1 MTPKKIVL
9 TAQCFLVL
17 AIIITAYFQFF
28 NTDSVPSSP
37 TNLMLGEHAPDFTLH
52 SDPSSISLSSFRH
65 KQAVAIYFGYTSCP
79 DVCPT
84 GMSQLANAVKQLTT
98 SEQAQIQGLMITL
111 DPERDSTEVVNTY
124 AQFFFSDF
132 KGLSDNSTVINNV
145 ANQYHVIYQRKPS
158 DGSALQYTLDHSS
171 NFYLIDKQGIL
182 RHVMPHTVPAD
193 VLVKA
198 LRSLLNDN

>member
-1 MTPKKIVL
+1 MTPKRIVL
-9 TAQCFLVL
+9 TAQCLLAL

-28 NTDSVPSSP
+28 KTDSAPYSP
-37 TNLMLGEHAPDFTLH
+37 TSLMLGEHAPDFTLQ
-52 SDPSSISLSSFRH
+52 SGQSSVSLSSFKH

-84 GMSQLANAVKQLTT
+84 GMSQLANAVKQLTPHGQT
-98 SEQAQIQGLMITL
+98 QIQGLMITL
-111 DPERDSTEVVNTY
+111 DPQRDSAEVVNTY

-132 KGLSDNSTVINNV
+132 KGLSGHPTAINTV

-158 DGSALQYTLDHSS
+158 VGSALQYTLDHSS

-182 RHVMPHTVPAD
+182 RHVMPHTVPTD